1 MRGRRVAAAKA
12 GSSSSSSCSRISRK
26 SRSARTARISRTA
39 SPPLGKAAPPPAYTL
54 RDEGGRVAV
63 YAGTQAAPS
72 APLQIC
78 DIYTRL
84 LPENDLLHLQ
94 EGIPVYSDAQLEA
107 LLEDLGL

>member
-1 MRGRRVAAAKA
+1 M
-12 GSSSSSSCSRISRK
+12 SRLWFRALCGLCGLALALSLLWFF
-26 SRSARTARISRTA
+26 SGNLGQSAP
-39 SPPLGKAAPPPAYTL
+39 SPSYTL

-72 APLQIC
+72 APIRIC

-94 EGIPVYSDAQLEA
+94 KGIPVYSDAQLEA

>member
-1 MRGRRVAAAKA
+1 MSRLWFRVLCGLCGLALAISLLWVFSWQFRKNRPSPRLYAARRRRA
-12 GSSSSSSCSRISRK
+12 SR
-26 SRSARTARISRTA
+26 
-39 SPPLGKAAPPPAYTL
+39 PF
-54 RDEGGRVAV
+54 
-63 YAGTQAAPS
+63 TQALRPAPN

>member
-1 MRGRRVAAAKA
+1 MSRLWFRVLCGLCGLALA
-12 GSSSSSSCSRISRK
+12 ISLLWVF
-26 SRSARTARISRTA
+26 SGNSV
-39 SPPLGKAAPPPAYTL
+39 KAAPPPAYTL